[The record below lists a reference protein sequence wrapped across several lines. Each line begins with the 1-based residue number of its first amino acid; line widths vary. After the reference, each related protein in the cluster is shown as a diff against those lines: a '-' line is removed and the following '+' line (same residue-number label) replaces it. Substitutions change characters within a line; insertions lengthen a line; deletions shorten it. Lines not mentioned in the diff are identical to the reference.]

1 MKTNNQQF
9 ELHLI
14 GQLLPK
20 DYTYAIGC
28 HFLKK
33 NLIGSNLKLVL
44 HLGCP

>member
-20 DYTYAIGC
+20 DYTYATGC
-28 HFLKK
+28 LSLKK
-33 NLIGSNLKLVL
+33 DSIGLNLK
-44 HLGCP
+44 